1 MMIRD
6 ASDAE
11 IERVL
16 EETHALWSDGMDR
29 EDYVRFIRSLMS
41 TAWARSGHYRFLAMV
56 DPAGDLACA
65 MKLYRLDAR
74 VEGRRCT
81 LGGVGAVF
89 TLPRHRRRGH
99 AAALL
104 EQAHAWMRE
113 GGDAASLLHSEIG
126 SAYYE
131 KLGYRPL
138 DPAAIMLQVFPA
150 TPDPRP
156 RLRVLGAGGG
166 SDLDQVMALRR
177 EEDADRAFVLERDPS
192 YWEILRARVEVPMKT
207 LGSDRWES
215 RLTLDPD
222 RGFLWSL
229 LRDPAACAHDGGAAA
244 RILEVAEKWPGAAL
258 PGLLDD
264 LFAICRRRG
273 IMTIEAWNGDDLARR
288 DPRLAAGGAA
298 APRRLQPLPVV
309 PMWKPLHDAT
319 TSGVAR
325 ALAGA
330 PLHLSEVF

>member
-1 MMIRD
+1 MIVRD
-6 ASDAE
+6 ATDAE

-29 EDYVRFIRSLMS
+29 EDYARFIPSLMS

-56 DPAGDLACA
+56 DAAGDLACA

-74 VEGRRCT
+74 VDGRRCT

-99 AAALL
+99 AAALI

-138 DPAAIMLQVFPA
+138 DPSAVMLQVLPA
-150 TPDPRP
+150 SPDPP
-156 RLRVLGAGGG
+156 SRLRVLSAGGG
-166 SDLDQVMALRR
+166 SDLDQVMALRG
-177 EEDADRAFVLERDPS
+177 EEDGDRAFVLERDPS
-192 YWEILRARVEVPMKT
+192 YWEILRARVEIPMKA
-207 LGSDRWES
+207 LGFERWES
-215 RLTLDPD
+215 RLVLDPD

-229 LRDPAACAHDGGAAA
+229 LRDPAVCAHDGGAAA
-244 RILEVAEKWPGAAL
+244 RILELAETRPGAAL

-264 LFAICRRRG
+264 LLAVCRRRG
-273 IMTIEAWNGDDLARR
+273 ITTIESWNADDLVRR
-288 DPRLAAGGAA
+288 DPRLAAGGSA
-298 APRRLQPLPVV
+298 APRRLQPPPVV
-309 PMWKPLHDAT
+309 PMWKPLDDAAT
-319 TSGVAR
+319 PGLER